1 MKKNLSLVA
10 FLLVSGYAFSQTGVS
25 TQSPTETLDVK
36 GTVRIQ
42 ELPKNL
48 EENSIYNGDKT
59 KQTQFNATRTLV
71 ADDNGVIGYVEG
83 LPSQPTDGDEI
94 VVTSYSK
101 CIKLSESELVQLQDS
116 DGGLKITIGDYEF
129 SWYRQGSLPFTVDGN
144 YFRFTNTAR
153 NYRYNS
159 WGLDGNTYRDNYEQD
174 NMGTYLGE
182 FERFTQNFN
191 HTIGGKKTINELL
204 IIDNGDVFRFNGY
217 MFRSRTA
224 PNVFEYQ
231 FCMSIEQLRSGQN

>member
-1 MKKNLSLVA
+1 M
-10 FLLVSGYAFSQTGVS
+10 LVSGYAFSQVGVN
-25 TQSPTETLDVK
+25 TETPTETLDVK

-48 EENSIYNGDKT
+48 EENSIYNGDTT
-59 KQTQFNATRTLV
+59 KQTQFNATRTVV
-71 ADDNGVIGYVEG
+71 ADDNGVVGYVDG
-83 LPSQPTDGDEI
+83 LPSSNNGQPGNEEET
-94 VVTSYSK
+94 TAKLYNK
-101 CIKLSESELVQLQDS
+101 CIKLTEQELTNLYGN
-116 DGGLKITIGDYEF
+116 GGLRLEIGDYVFE
-129 SWYRQGSLPFTVDGN
+129 WYRVGNTPFTVDGN